1 MLLKTPTTW
10 SSPAD
15 APSGDTELGARTPA
29 ASHGSRRVG
38 LPTVFQI
45 VHCLS
50 VGGAELLAADIS
62 RRLSDRYRF
71 VFVCLDQLGPLGGA
85 LQSEGFPVHVLN
97 RRPGIDLGC
106 ACRLARL
113 FREENALAV
122 HAHQYTP
129 FFQAAVARGF
139 GSNPPILFTEHG
151 RHYPDTRKWKRVV
164 VNKLLTGRLDRIV
177 GVGEAVRGALLR
189 NEGFSE
195 RRVGVVYNGVD
206 LAAVGANR
214 ETARRSIRHE
224 LDLGESFV
232 ILQIARLNHL
242 KDHPTAL
249 AAFERVLAQRPDARL
264 VLAGDGDE
272 RATIEA
278 IIREKGL
285 EPFVRV
291 LGTRRDVPQLLAAA
305 DVFLLSSISE
315 GIPLTLIEAMGA
327 EVPIVSTDVGG
338 ISEMIRH
345 GTTGFLAPAG
355 DASGLARHL
364 VELANNASLRR
375 QFAMAAHT
383 EAHAR
388 FSRQTMD
395 DAYIALYEE
404 MIHG

>member
-1 MLLKTPTTW
+1 MQLKPPTTR
-10 SSPAD
+10 SLHAEPPESGEVAVQR
-15 APSGDTELGARTPA
+15 APEPSLNPQRHAR
-29 ASHGSRRVG
+29 
-38 LPTVFQI
+38 PTICQI

-62 RRLSDRYRF
+62 RRLSHRYRF
-71 VFVCLDQLGPLGGA
+71 VFVCLDELGPLGGA
-85 LQSEGFPVHVLN
+85 LLSEGFPVHVLS
-97 RRPGIDLGC
+97 RRPGIDFQC
-106 ACRLARL
+106 ARRLAAL
-113 FREENALAV
+113 FREERAAAV

-129 FFQAAVARGF
+129 FFQAAVARGLRT
-139 GSNPPILFTEHG
+139 GPPILFTEHG
-151 RHYPDTRKWKRVV
+151 RHYPDTRKWKRVIA
-164 VNKLLTGRLDRIV
+164 NKLLTGRRDRIV
-177 GVGEAVRGALLR
+177 GVGEAVRGALVR
-189 NEGFSE
+189 NEGFAES
-195 RRVGVVYNGVD
+195 RVGVVYNGVD
-206 LAAVGANR
+206 LDAVGANR
-214 ETARRSIRHE
+214 ETARRAVRDE
-224 LDLGESFV
+224 LDLEESFV
-232 ILQIARLNHL
+232 ILQIARLNRL

-249 AAFERVLAQRPDARL
+249 AAFERVLTERPDARL

-272 RATIEA
+272 RAAIES
-278 IIREKGL
+278 IIRDKGL
-285 EPFVRV
+285 QPFVRV

-355 DASGLARHL
+355 DAAGLARYL
-364 VELANNASLRR
+364 LQLANDAALRR

-395 DAYIALYEE
+395 DAYITLYEG

>member
-1 MLLKTPTTW
+1 MLLKSPTTR
-10 SSPAD
+10 SLPNDAPAD
-15 APSGDTELGARTPA
+15 GDGPDQQTTDATPRPP
-29 ASHGSRRVG
+29 RRDR
-38 LPTVFQI
+38 PTVFQI

-71 VFVCLDQLGPLGGA
+71 VFVCLDELGPLGGT
-85 LQSEGFPVHVLN
+85 LLSEGFPVHVLN

-106 ACRLARL
+106 ARRLAGL
-113 FREENALAV
+113 FREEGVKAV

-129 FFQAAVARGF
+129 FFQAALARRL
-139 GSNPPILFTEHG
+139 GSSPPILFTEHG
-151 RHYPDTRKWKRVV
+151 RHYPDTRKWKRMV
-164 VNKLLTGRLDRIV
+164 VNKLLTSRRDRIV
-177 GVGEAVRGALLR
+177 GVGEAVRGALVR
-189 NEGFSE
+189 NEGFAE
-195 RRVGVVYNGVD
+195 ARVGVVYNGVD
-206 LAAVGANR
+206 LEAVRANR
-214 ETARRSIRHE
+214 ESARRATRHE
-224 LDLGESFV
+224 LDLRDAFV
-232 ILQIARLNHL
+232 ILQIARLNRL

-249 AAFERVLAQRPDARL
+249 AAFEKVLAVRPDARL

-272 RATIEA
+272 RASIET
-278 IIREKGL
+278 IIRVKGL
-285 EPFVRV
+285 QPYVRV

-345 GTTGFLAPAG
+345 GTTGFLARAG
-355 DASGLARHL
+355 DAAGLARHL
-364 VELANNASLRR
+364 LQLANDAPLRR

-383 EAHAR
+383 EAHMR

-395 DAYIALYEE
+395 DAYIGLYEG